1 MHAKKSII
9 HVFQYLLLTVISDIE
24 FKTKEYPKYSTAAV
38 NLSRS
43 RSGIFAAA
51 WHTSLNASKP
61 TLFSGS
67 LGFARSR
74 RQKEKKTPMRLFLSW
89 LGVLK
94 KISSDFLKKPLVIR
108 LFRAF
113 FINPYCL
120 TRRGVML
127 FPFWC
132 EPKKISDNSSIN

>member
-67 LGFARSR
+67 LGFAVPADKKKKR
-74 RQKEKKTPMRLFLSW
+74 RRCVFFFRG
-89 LGVLK
+89 LG
-94 KISSDFLKKPLVIR
+94 
-108 LFRAF
+108 
-113 FINPYCL
+113 C
-120 TRRGVML
+120 
-127 FPFWC
+127 
-132 EPKKISDNSSIN
+132 